1 MAVQLSIV
9 LSNMQQLSWL
19 NLPMV
24 SATKPLLP
32 LLAKLPALQ
41 QMYLQ
46 VSFIQHLCN
55 QV

>member
-1 MAVQLSIV
+1 VPLLLLLQLSEV
-9 LSNMQQLSWL
+9 FSGMQHLSWL

-41 QMYLQ
+41 QLYLQ
-46 VSFIQHLCN
+46 V
-55 QV
+55 